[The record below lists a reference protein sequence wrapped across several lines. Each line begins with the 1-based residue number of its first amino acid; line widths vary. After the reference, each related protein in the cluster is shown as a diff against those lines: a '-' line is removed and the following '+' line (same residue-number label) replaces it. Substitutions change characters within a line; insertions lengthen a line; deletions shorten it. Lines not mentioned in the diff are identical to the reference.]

1 MENLFP
7 RQVRDAMTR
16 KIAVLREEQNLEL
29 AETAMKT
36 YHFRHLP
43 VVEGDKLIGL
53 VTERDLLRAAVSSLN
68 EAHDLLDDNLKRYYF
83 VREIMTTEVVS
94 VRPESLLADAAR
106 LLTKN
111 KIDCL
116 PVTQEDGTLVGIL
129 TASDLIELT
138 IGFLDANETTLRETG
153 RSATT

>member
-1 MENLFP
+1 MEDLVP

-29 AETAMKT
+29 AEMAMKT
-36 YHFRHLP
+36 YRFRHLP
-43 VVEGDKLIGL
+43 VVEDDKLIGL

-68 EAHDLLDDNLKRYYF
+68 EAHDLLDDNLKRYFF
-83 VREIMTTEVVS
+83 VREIMTTEVIS
-94 VRPESLLADAAR
+94 VRPDMLLADAAR

-111 KIDCL
+111 KVDCL

-129 TASDLIELT
+129 TASDFIELS
-138 IGFLDANETTLRETG
+138 IGFLDANETTRTQ

>member
-29 AETAMKT
+29 AEMAMKT